1 MANTVVATN
10 SDLNILRV
18 QEKLIAM
25 ETERKNLYAGLIGT
39 GPSAVIQRITDLEKN
54 AGDTVKFHLG
64 VKLGEQGINGDST
77 LEGNEEAMA
86 HFHDTLTIDQKRH
99 AVRLDGRMTE
109 QRSAINLRKEA
120 ATRLGIWGR
129 ELLTEMITYYSAG
142 ARGVRTGD
150 LILPTTF
157 TGFAGNSLVAP
168 DAAHLLIAGAGT
180 KSGLTSGD
188 KMGVAILN
196 KAKRNI
202 SLLINSGVSM
212 RPATVNG
219 RKYFTAFMP
228 SEALYDL
235 KEDQRWEAWAR
246 EAAVRGD
253 ENPLFTGADAVVNG
267 IVIRENP
274 MGVLFSDYGSG
285 GNIPACRTVIM
296 GEQALGIAYGKSGGT
311 DGGEGRYRYVEKEF
325 DYDNQT
331 GFAVATIF
339 GVKKLRFNSKDHG
352 IYCIDTA
359 YTA

>member
-1 MANTVVATN
+1 MANTQIATG

-25 ETERKNLYAGLIGT
+25 ESERKNLYSGLIGT
-39 GPSAVIQRITDLEKN
+39 GPNSVIQRITDLEKN
-54 AGDTVKFHLG
+54 SGDTIKFHLG
-64 VKLGEQGINGDST
+64 VKLGEDGIDGDST
-77 LEGNEEAMA
+77 LEGNEEAMS
-86 HFHDTLTIDQKRH
+86 HFHDTVLIDQKRH
-99 AVRLDGRMTE
+99 AVRLDGKMTE
-109 QRSAINLRKEA
+109 QRSALNLRKEA

-129 ELLTEMITYYSAG
+129 EILTEMITYYSAG

-150 LILPTTF
+150 LILPTSF
-157 TGFAGNSLVAP
+157 TGFAGNALAAP

-180 KSGLTSGD
+180 KVGLTAND
-188 KMGVAILN
+188 KMSVALLN
-196 KAKRNI
+196 KVKRNI

-212 RPATVNG
+212 RPATVKG

-235 KEDQRWEAWAR
+235 KEDTRWEAWAR

-267 IVIRENP
+267 IIIRENP
-274 MGVLFSDYGSG
+274 MGVLFNDYGAG
-285 GNIPACRTVIM
+285 GDVPAARTVIM
-296 GEQALGIAYGKSGGT
+296 GEQAMGIAYGKSGGT

-325 DYDNQT
+325 DYDNQV

-339 GVKKLRFNSKDHG
+339 GMKKLRFNSKDHG
-352 IYCIDTA
+352 IYTIDTA